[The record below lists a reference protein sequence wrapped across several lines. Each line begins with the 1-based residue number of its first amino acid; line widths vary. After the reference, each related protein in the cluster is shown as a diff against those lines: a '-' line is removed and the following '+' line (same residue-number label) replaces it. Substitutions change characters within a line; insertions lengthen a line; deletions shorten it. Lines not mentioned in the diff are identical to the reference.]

1 MNDGARK
8 RSHAEGDKATAAT
21 SKAPAGIE
29 LATSPPSTDLVQRL
43 GNRGLQVLLAQHGVG
58 RGVSADRSDGGVCD
72 RGESTTSVTTT
83 NEPAGADTLRRAM
96 GASFGV
102 SFDDVRL
109 RTDPHAARIATDA
122 GARAYTHS
130 SEIGFAP
137 GAYAPH
143 TDAGRM
149 TIAHEFAHVAQ
160 RRGGNVGAALPAM
173 PSVEMAEW
181 QAQRAA
187 STVAAGGRPR
197 VSGYAGQA
205 VLFDKPKGAGA
216 GPWLSTNNDEELLA
230 TVLKNLDTL
239 PDGEQRHG
247 AMTFLVGL
255 AMQAGPANAEA
266 SERLVK
272 ALQGLPT
279 KNFSDHLYAVSDLR
293 EWTGV
298 KGGVRAYEFLL
309 LGRWWFAD
317 HSKSEIGSGLV
328 VGAFQKWLHYAKGKF
343 AIEFL
348 RKHATSDNTVKA
360 HLAARIVADLLE
372 LENTPEAQKY
382 KASYVALRAMARANG
397 WESFGALGGASA
409 TPRIFSALAGMRQ
422 QADKLARMVRLGPI
436 GDPWEDADVARLE
449 AVVGG
454 LGQQGVLSG
463 TDAAGKTTRIF
474 TAENREETEHGLLNE
489 IPAVSGTWLQQMASA
504 MAVAVDAGARVQDR
518 TELLHANALAL
529 DQFLGADAA
538 RVSDERIALFDLR
551 HEYIETW
558 LSVIGENF
566 GPKSGDVAAVYKAQ
580 LDMLE
585 RKFERF
591 DEVVAVRKF
600 KSARDRYHE
609 YHNFWFQGNE
619 AYQASGR
626 LDEKFFF
633 SVREV
638 LEREKKDLTKRFATR
653 QSVYVGTMPVVMDPS
668 VENIPTDLGR
678 VAALDRDTSL
688 FGLQSA
694 LFLIYATNLSV
705 HNMMLKADV
714 GSSSFRNEQGKRL
727 LSMRT
732 EMEGYWQKNDFET
745 FLTKTDAYE
754 ATLKNVIEKIKDRA
768 KLDFL
773 LHLVVTLIAALVTWG
788 AALAIR
794 LASLSRMLALARTAR
809 SVGSVMT
816 LVEIGVFSA
825 TELTMQKAIFGKD
838 ITAGAVLKS
847 VGTNL
852 AFLGALKLVAKFAE
866 PLGKGGG
873 ALRKLVL
880 GHAAAFTGVAGVSA
894 TMTRIETGHW
904 PPDMG
909 MFLLQTAGTY
919 LLLVGVHKAF
929 NEFAAKP
936 LITSAAKARIAD
948 LTTMNEAV
956 MSVLST
962 RAAEGTLTKPQFEA
976 LRDAR
981 VLVAEEVRA
990 ISKILKDANVISAAE
1005 LTMLDEVANLLVANA
1020 KSWTFP
1026 TSAAGTG
1033 EVTVKALPAPDSVIE
1048 LTRVGDTDTY
1058 AYDPAKP
1065 SANVNTMLERYKE
1078 KGFKV
1083 EGNSALVRIVDSMG
1097 RTRFMLTG
1105 APLLVQPRWL
1115 LPAGSTDNAKTL
1127 SALERAT
1134 GLSEPHLTSARNTL
1148 AKINAEAEAKLPA
1161 EYADHTVLATLVMLV
1176 EQASLINPGWSI
1188 DAVRGVADALALERG
1203 IPNSAVRRL
1212 FLAVDAKK
1220 LPDLFAAFHDIVN
1233 SPKVSPGSR
1242 HLIADD
1248 LRPKNSIILID
1259 AWRELQKKGIELPAD
1274 MDLRAV
1280 RGVARQIDKM
1290 PGGWVQWLKGIA
1302 KDKRAEKLRA
1312 VSGLT
1317 DPRVRLPENVT
1328 ELLDSISADIPG
1340 RTGIN
1345 PLAGA
1350 NGEAFVKL
1358 LETQTT
1364 PGKFADT
1371 RLRQFYVNKVDNLR
1385 TDVALLQQGKPLV
1398 HGEWENIVGRANE
1411 VRQMASVLLTGATIQ
1426 VSDREVGP
1434 KGQLP
1439 NVDLANF
1446 ALPGGGKVLNA
1457 PTGMN
1462 VHMDL
1467 FFTDAGGT
1475 LVAMELTT
1483 AELSLPAPW
1492 SSLDPKDP
1500 GHGSSIDWLAVDK
1513 GNASHRKF
1521 MQLVKIYQLNKMAT
1535 TLSTAWSGQPVDPAA
1550 MRIRAGD
1557 FSVPAAR
1564 AIESMGFQLERLDGT
1579 RETAAQ
1585 VEVRKK
1591 PAKKTP

>member
-1 MNDGARK
+1 M
-8 RSHAEGDKATAAT
+8 SDKSASTKTEAKVQAKPTAATAA
-21 SKAPAGIE
+21 AAVQPAVM
-29 LATSPPSTDLVQRL
+29 PPGAEVAQRV
-43 GNRGLQVLLAQHGVG
+43 GNRGMQALLLRQ
-58 RGVSADRSDGGVCD
+58 DGGP
-72 RGESTTSVTTT
+72 RNG
-83 NEPAGADTLRRAM
+83 NNAPAGADALRGAM
-96 GASFGV
+96 GASFGL
-102 SFDDVRL
+102 SFSDVRL
-109 RTDPHAARIATDA
+109 RTDEQAADIATRA
-122 GARAYTHS
+122 GARAYTHGN
-130 SEIGFAP
+130 EIGFAP
-137 GAYAPH
+137 GAYTPG
-143 TDAGRM
+143 TNAGRM
-149 TIAHEFAHVAQ
+149 TIAHEFAHIAQ
-160 RRGGNVGAALPAM
+160 RRGGNVGTALPTL
-173 PSVEMAEW
+173 PSSDLAEW

-187 STVAAGGRPR
+187 SAVVAGGRPR
-197 VSGYAGQA
+197 VSAYAGQA
-205 VLFDKPKGAGA
+205 VLFDKPTGASD
-216 GPWLSTNNDEELLA
+216 GPWLSTGNDEELLA
-230 TVLKNLDTL
+230 TVLKMLDTL

-247 AMTFLVGL
+247 AITFLVGL
-255 AMQAGPANAEA
+255 AMQAGPANAKA
-266 SERLVK
+266 TERLVK
-272 ALQGLPT
+272 ALQGVPT
-279 KNFSDHLYAVSDLR
+279 KNFGDHLYAVGDLR

-309 LGRWWFAD
+309 LGRKWFAD
-317 HSKSEIGSGLV
+317 HSKNEIGSGLV

-348 RKHATSDNTVKA
+348 RKHATGDDKVKA
-360 HLAARIVADLLE
+360 NLAARIVADLLE
-372 LENTPEAQKY
+372 MEGTPEAKKY
-382 KASYVALRAMARANG
+382 QANYAALRAMARANG
-397 WESFGALGGASA
+397 WETFGALGGASA
-409 TPRIFSALAGMRQ
+409 TPRIFSALGGMRQ

-436 GDPWEDADVARLE
+436 GDQWEDADVARLE
-449 AVVGG
+449 GIVAGF
-454 LGQQGVLSG
+454 GQQGDLTG
-463 TDAAGKTTRIF
+463 TSPTGEKTRIF
-474 TAENREETEHGLLNE
+474 TAENREETEHGLLTEN
-489 IPAVSGTWLQQMASA
+489 PAVSGEWLQEMARA
-504 MAVAVDAGARVQDR
+504 FTIAVDAGARIQAR
-518 TELLHANALAL
+518 TEVLHANAEAL
-529 DQFLGADAA
+529 DQFLGKEASHS
-538 RVSDERIALFDLR
+538 SDERMALFDLR
-551 HEYIETW
+551 HEYIEAW
-558 LSVIGENF
+558 LSVVSTTFGAKSGGLAAGYQARLDLVEDKFENF
-566 GPKSGDVAAVYKAQ
+566 DKA
-580 LDMLE
+580 
-585 RKFERF
+585 
-591 DEVVAVRKF
+591 VAVRKF
-600 KSARDRYHE
+600 KSARDRYKE
-609 YHNFWFQGNE
+609 YHSLWNQGNL
-619 AYQASGR
+619 AYPGNDK

-633 SVREV
+633 SMREV
-638 LEREKKDLTKRFATR
+638 LARERENLSSRFSTGF
-653 QSVYVGTMPVVMDPS
+653 QTNMGGTIVRMAPS
-668 VENIPTDLGR
+668 DDYIPTDLNV

-694 LFLIYATNLSV
+694 VFLVYATNLSV

-714 GSSSFRNEQGKRL
+714 GSSGFRAEQGKRM
-727 LSMRT
+727 SDMRA
-732 EMEGYWQKNDFET
+732 EMEGFWLKNDFEK

-768 KLDFL
+768 KLDLL
-773 LHLVVTLIAALVTWG
+773 LHLVVTLVAALVTWG

-809 SVGSVMT
+809 AIATVST

-838 ITAGAVLKS
+838 ITAGAALKS

-852 AFLGALKLVAKFAE
+852 AFLGALKLVGKFAE

-894 TMTRIETGHW
+894 TMTRIETGQW
-904 PPDMG
+904 PSDMG

-929 NEFAAKP
+929 DEFAAKP
-936 LITSAAKARIAD
+936 LVTSAAKARIAD
-948 LTTMNEAV
+948 LTVMNEAV
-956 MSVLST
+956 MYTLRT
-962 RAAEGTLTKPQFEA
+962 RASEGTLTKAQFEA

-990 ISKILKDANVISAAE
+990 IGKILKDANVISAAE
-1005 LTMLDEVANLLVANA
+1005 LKMLDEVADLLITNA

-1026 TSAAGTG
+1026 TSTSGTG
-1033 EVTVKALPAPDSVIE
+1033 EAVVKALPAPDSVID
-1048 LTRVGDTDTY
+1048 LTRVGDTETY

-1065 SANVNTMLERYKE
+1065 STNVDAMLERYKE

-1083 EGNSALVRIVDSMG
+1083 EGNSALMRIVDPMG

-1105 APLLVQPRWL
+1105 APVAAPRLL
-1115 LPAGSTDNAKTL
+1115 LPAGSMAKPKTL
-1127 SALERAT
+1127 GPLERAT
-1134 GLSEPHLTSARNTL
+1134 GLAEPQLATARGTL

-1161 EYADHTVLATLVMLV
+1161 EYPDHTVLATLAMLV
-1176 EQASLINPGWSI
+1176 EQASLVAPGWPI
-1188 DAVRGVADALALERG
+1188 DAVRGLADALTLDRG

-1212 FLAVDAKK
+1212 FMAVNAKK
-1220 LPDLFAAFHDIVN
+1220 LPELFAAFHDIVK
-1233 SPKVSPGSR
+1233 SPNVSPGSR
-1242 HLIADD
+1242 YLIADD
-1248 LRPKNSIILID
+1248 LRPKNSVTLID
-1259 AWRELQKKGIELPAD
+1259 AWREMQKKGLELPVD

-1290 PGGWVQWLKGIA
+1290 PGGWLQWLKGIP

-1328 ELLDSISADIPG
+1328 ELLDAISADIPG
-1340 RTGIN
+1340 RPGVN

-1364 PGKFADT
+1364 PGKFADAG
-1371 RLRQFYVNKVDNLR
+1371 LRMTFVNKVDMLR
-1385 TDVALLQQGKPLV
+1385 MDVAMLQQGRPLV

-1411 VRQMASVLLTGATIQ
+1411 VRQIASVLLTGATIQ

-1446 ALPGGGKVLNA
+1446 ALPGGGKVVNA

-1467 FFTDAGGT
+1467 FFKEAGGT
-1475 LVAMELTT
+1475 LVAMEMTT
-1483 AELSLPAPW
+1483 AELTLPSPW

-1500 GHGSSIDWLAVDK
+1500 GHGSNIDWLAVDK

-1521 MQLVKIYQLNKMAT
+1521 MQIVKIYQLNKMAT
-1535 TLSTAWSGQPVDPAA
+1535 ALGTAWSGQPVDPAA

-1557 FSVPAAR
+1557 FSAAAAR

-1585 VEVRKK
+1585 VEARKK